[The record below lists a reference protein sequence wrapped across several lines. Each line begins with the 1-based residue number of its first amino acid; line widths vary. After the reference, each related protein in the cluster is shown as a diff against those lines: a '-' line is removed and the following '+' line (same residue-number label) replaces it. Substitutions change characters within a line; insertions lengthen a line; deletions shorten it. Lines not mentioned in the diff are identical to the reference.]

1 MLRQYSSEKELV
13 CAAAGNKSGDTID
26 DEPEAAVLLVACAI
40 GLATGGGVVV
50 FNNVIH
56 TIRHYAWQVKY
67 RFSMNLLPS
76 V

>member
-1 MLRQYSSEKELV
+1 M
-13 CAAAGNKSGDTID
+13 CAAAGNKYDSGGTVD

-56 TIRHYAWQVKY
+56 TIRHYAWQVDFTSAL
-67 RFSMNLLPS
+67 RILPIAA
-76 V
+76 